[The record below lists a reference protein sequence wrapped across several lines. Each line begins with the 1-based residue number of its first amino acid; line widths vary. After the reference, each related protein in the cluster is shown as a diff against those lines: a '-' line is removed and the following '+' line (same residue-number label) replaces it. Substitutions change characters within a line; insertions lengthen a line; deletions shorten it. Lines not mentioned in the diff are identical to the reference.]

1 MSKQVDVKNSSSIV
15 TMSREQAVEQFKEAE
30 KLLNLARPKPL
41 DSIELRSNSSYLKY
55 LIYSGV
61 IGGVSFVGFLV
72 NDTLSII
79 DSTISNSFLLA
90 GFTLPVMHLG
100 MTMIPDDE
108 DFNSKNKLFQLA
120 RRLFLFKPQQ
130 KIIKKQL
137 KEINEHKQS
146 MEIYRI
152 LVDKVSQE
160 LEHSGVLELLNNFE
174 DPENQIFATL
184 NKYTGVFEYISR
196 RQIME
201 KKEKEKEEQ
210 ERKESVKQ
218 IETSVKTK
226 TTISILSD
234 EDNLLGNGRDF
245 KELFS

>member
-15 TMSREQAVEQFKEAE
+15 AMSREQAVEQFKEAE
-30 KLLNLARPKPL
+30 KLLNLARPKSL
-41 DSIELRSNSSYLKY
+41 DSIQLRNNSSYLKY

-79 DSTISNSFLLA
+79 DSTLFNSFLLA
-90 GFTLPVMHLG
+90 GSILPITHLG

-120 RRLFLFKPQQ
+120 RRLLLFKPQQ

-160 LEHSGVLELLNNFE
+160 LEYSGVLELLNNFE
-174 DPENQIFATL
+174 DPENQNFATL
-184 NKYTGVFEYISR
+184 NKDTGVFEYISR

-201 KKEKEKEEQ
+201 KKEKEEQ